1 VPSALVIRGGSVSVV
16 HAPAGTGRRSLVALA
31 GPGIVAAAGLG
42 LLTTSVAL
50 GAPTLAA
57 AGGPAALHALALT
70 ALASDGRT
78 ACGLDS

>member
-1 VPSALVIRGGSVSVV
+1 MIRGGRVSVV
-16 HAPAGTGRRSLVALA
+16 HAPAGAGRRTLVALA
-31 GPGIVAAAGLG
+31 GPGIVAAVGTG
-42 LLTTSVAL
+42 LLTTSVLL

-70 ALASDGRT
+70 VLASDGRT